1 MKPAA
6 AGSAVRQR
14 RPTRSTLEKQR
25 AVSEA
30 VAAPERRL
38 PGRQDSFPAPGQRSL
53 AHDDHNDVRTMRS
66 AA

>member
-14 RPTRSTLEKQR
+14 RPTQSTLEKQR
-25 AVSEA
+25 AVCKA
-30 VAAPERRL
+30 VAAPQRRL
-38 PGRQDSFPAPGQRSL
+38 PGRQDRFPSPGQHSL
-53 AHDDHNDVRTMRS
+53 AHDDHNDVRAMRS

>member
-14 RPTRSTLEKQR
+14 RPTRSTPECQR
-25 AVSEA
+25 AVCDA

-38 PGRQDSFPAPGQRSL
+38 PGRQDSFLAPGQRSL
-53 AHDDHNDVRTMRS
+53 AHDNHNDVRTMWS